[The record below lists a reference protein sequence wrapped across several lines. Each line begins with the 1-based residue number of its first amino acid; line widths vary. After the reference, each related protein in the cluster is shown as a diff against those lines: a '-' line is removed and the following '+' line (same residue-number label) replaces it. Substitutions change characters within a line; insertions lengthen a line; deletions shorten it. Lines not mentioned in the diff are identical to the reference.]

1 MYEWY
6 LAVFITMAVFTRR
19 ETRWSLITVVNY
31 MVCDPRAQSA
41 SQTEHIA
48 TGAYQGQSEQPT
60 VPQHAV
66 IVGRQRTHTPHGNP
80 PFTHLH
86 VIVLLPLINRKLT
99 RFLHQLYYSIIVLF
113 YLKFKRLL
121 SHNIFGWNNF
131 DLGHQTSY
139 LLGI

>member
-1 MYEWY
+1 
-6 LAVFITMAVFTRR
+6 
-19 ETRWSLITVVNY
+19 

-66 IVGRQRTHTPHGNP
+66 IVGRQRTHTPHGNT

-86 VIVLLPLINRKLT
+86 VIVLLPLINLKLKT
-99 RFLHQLYYSIIVLF
+99 FFTPIILF
-113 YLKFKRLL
+113 NYCFILLKIQKIIK
-121 SHNIFGWNNF
+121 S
-131 DLGHQTSY
+131 
-139 LLGI
+139 

>member
-1 MYEWY
+1 
-6 LAVFITMAVFTRR
+6 MAVTRH
-19 ETRWSLITVVNY
+19 ETRLSLITVVNY

-80 PFTHLH
+80 PFTHLPTRH
-86 VIVLLPLINRKLT
+86 CTTSINKSETQTFFTPIILFNNCFILLKIQK
-99 RFLHQLYYSIIVLF
+99 II
-113 YLKFKRLL
+113 KP
-121 SHNIFGWNNF
+121 
-131 DLGHQTSY
+131 
-139 LLGI
+139 